1 MDDTENTGTERTR
14 EKRTKRQTRVWAPA
28 QLLPDPTP
36 EPGYVFRWVRI
47 STLGLD
53 DAMNISTRLRE
64 GYEPVKA
71 TDHPE
76 VQVAGSPEGRFKD
89 CIVIGGLMLCK
100 IPQELADQ
108 RDDYYRD
115 QAKQQLQAVDSNL
128 MRQSDSRMPL
138 FKERKTEVV
147 VGKGRS

>member
-1 MDDTENTGTERTR
+1 MDENQTERTR
-14 EKRTKRQTRVWAPA
+14 EKRVKREVRSWAPA

-36 EPGYVFRWVRI
+36 EPGYTFRWIRI

-76 VQVAGSPEGRFKD
+76 VQVIGSLEGRFPD

-108 RDDYYRD
+108 RDDYYRG
-115 QAKQQLQAVDSNL
+115 QAKQQLQAVDNSL

-138 FKERKTEVV
+138 FKERKSEVV
-147 VGKGRS
+147 IGKGKF